1 MANINLSDFIL
12 KQVTSAAGKVDIPS
26 NLKEQVLGGMSD
38 SIFGSLTQTA
48 TKAGGIDEIKNLL
61 TGKADAASSPV
72 TALAG
77 NLFTKN
83 ILSKLNLGS
92 ALGGSLLGLIPKVF
106 GGLKGIIKDQDGD
119 GDVDLNDILIVL
131 KGGKGSVL
139 GGLGSVLGGLGSLA
153 GGAAPAQKTSNGSV
167 LGSIAGSV
175 LGGIFGKKK

>member
-1 MANINLSDFIL
+1 MNLSDIIL
-12 KQVTSAAGKVDIPS
+12 QQVTKNVAGS
-26 NLKEQVLGGMSD
+26 NLQIPANVQNQVLGGLSD
-38 SIFGSLTQTA
+38 SILGSLTQTA
-48 TKAGGIDEIKNLL
+48 TKPGGIDLIKNLL
-61 TGKADAASSPV
+61 TGKADAATSPI

-92 ALGGSLLGLIPKVF
+92 LLNGSLIAFIPKIL

-131 KGGKGSVL
+131 KGGSGGLL
-139 GGLGSVLGGLGSLA
+139 GGLGSVLGGAL
-153 GGAAPAQKTSNGSV
+153 GGAKTTQQPTNAGGSV

>member
-1 MANINLSDFIL
+1 MNLSDIIL
-12 KQVTSAAGKVDIPS
+12 QQVTKNVTGSNLQIPS
-26 NLKEQVLGGMSD
+26 NVQNQVLGGLSD
-38 SIFGSLTQTA
+38 SILGSLTKTA
-48 TKAGGIDEIKNLL
+48 TTPGGIDLIKNLL
-61 TGKADAASSPV
+61 TGKADATTSPV

-92 ALGGSLLGLIPKVF
+92 VLSGGLIALIPKIF

-119 GDVDLNDILIVL
+119 GDVDLQDVLLTL
-131 KGGKGSVL
+131 KGGSGSI
-139 GGLGSVLGGLGSLA
+139 LGSVLGSAL
-153 GGAAPAQKTSNGSV
+153 GGAKTQTQTSNAGGSV

>member
-1 MANINLSDFIL
+1 MNLSDIIL
-12 KQVTSAAGKVDIPS
+12 QQVTKNVAGSSIQLPA
-26 NLKEQVLGGMSD
+26 NLQQQVLGGLSD
-38 SIFGSLTQTA
+38 SILGSLTKTA
-48 TKAGGIDEIKNLL
+48 ATPGGIDLIKNLL
-61 TGKADAASSPV
+61 TGKADAATSPV

-77 NLFTKN
+77 NLFNSN
-83 ILSKLNLGS
+83 ILSKLKLGAAGA
-92 ALGGSLLGLIPKVF
+92 ALLALIPKIF